1 MATICSISED
11 VSAGETLCGFTPN
24 LYSPY
29 SWGSALEG
37 AFSGMVATSRFFGT
51 GYHLF
56 PQVRAFTPQTKGI
69 HSPLLAT
76 TLVAIFW
83 LPTGYHPKAR
93 KRGISP
99 DVATQADTRLTR
111 KHRSEKRE
119 PLSGSDR
126 ERTFPQL
133 SKIDPSARQ
142 RWAEGFLRPNKPF

>member
-29 SWGSALEG
+29 SGGSALEG

-83 LPTGYHPKAR
+83 LPTGYHPKAS
-93 KRGISP
+93 KCGVSS
-99 DVATQADTRLTR
+99 DVGTRVGTR
-111 KHRSEKRE
+111 WTRAHESEKWE
-119 PLSGSDR
+119 L
-126 ERTFPQL
+126 
-133 SKIDPSARQ
+133 
-142 RWAEGFLRPNKPF
+142 